1 MKSPMYRRGLA
12 GLLNASLAVTL
23 YFTVPGSGKTASD
36 CIGGGPAL
44 HGIRA
49 AYLWGQG
56 MGGGGFAVVDSHSVV
71 GKEGQPDSFQVNA
84 TGSYFVT
91 TRNNIGTS
99 CAPGSPV
106 SVVVGDPTGVPVTA
120 QSAADPVVRWALFS
134 PLGAKVKEFR
144 ASGIYFA
151 RIERRSGHVEQ
162 RKIPFVRG
170 IGPLVQVRD
179 FYQAKLSH

>member
-1 MKSPMYRRGLA
+1 MNPSMHRRGLA
-12 GLLNASLAVTL
+12 SVLNVTMAVTL
-23 YFTVPGSGKTASD
+23 YFTVPSSGKTSVD
-36 CIGGGPAL
+36 CNNGPVV

-56 MGGGGFAVVDSHSVV
+56 MGGGGYAVVDSHSVV
-71 GKEGQPDSFQVNA
+71 GREGFPDSFQVNA
-84 TGSYFVT
+84 TGNYFVT

-106 SVVVGDPTGVPVTA
+106 SVVVGDPTGVPTSA
-120 QSAADPVVRWALFS
+120 QSASDPVVNWALFS

-144 ASGIYFA
+144 ASGVYFA
-151 RIERRSGHVEQ
+151 KIVRRSGHVEQ

-179 FYQAKLSH
+179 FYPAKLSH